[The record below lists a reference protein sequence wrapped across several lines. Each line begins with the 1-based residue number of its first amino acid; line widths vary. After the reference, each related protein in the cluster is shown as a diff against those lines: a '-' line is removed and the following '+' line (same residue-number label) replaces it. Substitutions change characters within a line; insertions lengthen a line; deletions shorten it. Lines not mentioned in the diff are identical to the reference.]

1 LKLQKVAAYTYR
13 NKLHHKY
20 IITIPEETIQQLNW
34 EEGSEL
40 KHEIKD
46 NSLVITFLSI
56 PIKEQRKI
64 SEPKMS
70 YEEFKD
76 NIKTTLQY
84 NDNGMTWTE
93 LKNELKLEQVV
104 PNNKWVRQMEKDI
117 GLIRLKDIRGI
128 VWRLRHVQ

>member
-1 LKLQKVAAYTYR
+1 MKLQKVAAYTYR

-56 PIKEQRKI
+56 PIKEQMKI